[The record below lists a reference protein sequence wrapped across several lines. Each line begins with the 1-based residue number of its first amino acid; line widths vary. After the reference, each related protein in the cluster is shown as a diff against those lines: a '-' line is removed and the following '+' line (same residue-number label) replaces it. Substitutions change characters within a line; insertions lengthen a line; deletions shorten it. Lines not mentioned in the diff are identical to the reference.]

1 MAATTAPEAPA
12 KGKRKGLLIVV
23 FIVLLIAAGLWAAWW
38 FLSGRFYESTDDA
51 YVNGNIV
58 QITPQIAGT
67 VVAVGAD
74 DTDFVKPGQVL
85 VRLDRADAKVALDRA
100 EAQLARSVRQV
111 RNQFAVDSELESNV
125 DLRRVELNKNN
136 DDLARREKA
145 GPSGAVSQEE
155 IQHARDAV
163 KSAQASLAGAERQ
176 LAANRVLV
184 DNTTLS
190 DHPDV
195 MNAATQVHDAYINW
209 ARTELPAPVA
219 GFVAKKNVQ
228 IGQRVSAGNQLM
240 AIVPLEQV
248 WVDANFKENQL
259 ANLRE
264 GQPVKIYADLYGGRV
279 EYHGKLEGFGA
290 GTGGAFALLPAQN
303 ATGNWIKVVQR
314 IPVRI
319 ALDPKELAQHPLQV
333 GLSMRAEVD
342 THGAESQR
350 LPELASKRP
359 PMETNVF
366 ASVEDR
372 ANQRIAEI
380 IAANS
385 GKTSRAKSASHTS

>member
-1 MAATTAPEAPA
+1 MATTTSPDKPA
-12 KGKRKGLLIVV
+12 GGKRKGLLITVV
-23 FIVLLIAAGLWAAWW
+23 IVLLIAAGLWAAWW

-67 VVAVGAD
+67 VIAVGAD

-100 EAQLARSVRQV
+100 ESQLARSVRQV

-125 DLRRVELNKNN
+125 DLRRVDLNKSN

-145 GPSGAVSQEE
+145 GASGAVSQEE

-184 DNTTLS
+184 DNTTVS

-195 MNAATQVHDAYINW
+195 MNAATQVHDAYINY

-228 IGQRVSAGNQLM
+228 IGQRVSAGNLLM

-259 ANLRE
+259 ASLRE

-314 IPVRI
+314 VPVRI

-380 IAANS
+380 ISANS
-385 GKTSRAKSASHTS
+385 GKPARAKSTSHTS